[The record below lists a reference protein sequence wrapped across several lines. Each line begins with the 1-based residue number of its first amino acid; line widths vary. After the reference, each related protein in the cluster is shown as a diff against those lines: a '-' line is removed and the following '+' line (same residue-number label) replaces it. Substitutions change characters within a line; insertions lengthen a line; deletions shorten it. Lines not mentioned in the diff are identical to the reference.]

1 MSIGMK
7 SSVEKLYKA
16 SSVADADKALTDAV
30 PTGKFID
37 EIREATACVQETSHT
52 HQDVIDLMY
61 LEEYYNSM
69 GSHDGLVNGLKR
81 EQEGYRSARIN
92 QILQKSSFYKVVKE
106 ETPKPQKKTVGI
118 PLPKVK
124 PIYLEVNPTS
134 KLLSEIADIPS
145 FKAIESARNL
155 PNSKELEK
163 IRAKDRKDYYERK
176 RREQRGQE
184 LADEAEQERVS

>member
-1 MSIGMK
+1 
-7 SSVEKLYKA
+7 
-16 SSVADADKALTDAV
+16 
-30 PTGKFID
+30 
-37 EIREATACVQETSHT
+37 
-52 HQDVIDLMY
+52 
-61 LEEYYNSM
+61 
-69 GSHDGLVNGLKR
+69 
-81 EQEGYRSARIN
+81 
-92 QILQKSSFYKVVKE
+92 VVKE